1 MKKALH
7 WMNLH
12 MEEVILVFG
21 TAVMIILIFLQVVM
35 RNVFKHP
42 LSWSEELA
50 RYIFV
55 WQVWLAVPYTVTRGR
70 HIQLK
75 ILPDLVGDR
84 AKFFLDML
92 FYLVSAAFF
101 CYVGVKGIKVVQGIA
116 KMHQLLPAMQIPKWI
131 CYLALP
137 TGALLGAF
145 RFLQYGYLRVQRYR
159 KDPADRELFV
169 PVEDPEQA

>member
-7 WMNLH
+7 WLNVH
-12 MEEVILVFG
+12 MEEVILVLG

-35 RNVFKHP
+35 RYVFKHP

-84 AKFFLDML
+84 AKFVLDML

-101 CYVGVKGIKVVQGIA
+101 GYVGLKGIKVVQGIM

-137 TGALLGAF
+137 VGSLLGAF
-145 RFLQYGYLRVQRYR
+145 RFLQYGHLRVQRYM

-169 PVEDPEQA
+169 PVGDPDES